1 MKIFNRETYNEVIEI
16 MIEDDFKLNE
26 LTKKDIQEA
35 KKRIA
40 SGKFLTQEQIMF
52 MKDRFK

>member
-40 SGKFLTQEQIMF
+40 SGKFLTQEQMMF